1 MNIQDKGLKTHLKE
15 NFANEEMSNSN
26 LVFQNQRL
34 ENPELPKLNEEPDQE
49 QPRLGF
55 WKSLLEIIQLIKF
68 IDDEE
73 PGR

>member
-1 MNIQDKGLKTHLKE
+1 MNIQDKGLKTHLRE

-26 LVFQNQRL
+26 LIFQNQKL
-34 ENPELPKLNEEPDQE
+34 ENPKLPTLNEDLDQE

>member
-1 MNIQDKGLKTHLKE
+1 MNLQDKGLKTHLRE
-15 NFANEEMSNSN
+15 NFANEEVSNNN
-26 LVFQNQRL
+26 LTFHNQRL
-34 ENPELPKLNEEPDQE
+34 ENPEQPTLNEDPDQE

>member
-1 MNIQDKGLKTHLKE
+1 MNIQDKGLKTHHIE

-26 LVFQNQRL
+26 LIFHNQKL
-34 ENPELPKLNEEPDQE
+34 ENPELQTVNDSSNEE

>member
-1 MNIQDKGLKTHLKE
+1 MNLQDKGLKTHLRE
-15 NFANEEMSNSN
+15 NFANEEVSNSN
-26 LVFQNQRL
+26 LTFHNQRL
-34 ENPELPKLNEEPDQE
+34 DNPEQPTLNEEPDQE